1 MLTWGDIGAFFAVLV
16 VVSFVAGAVDAWREQ
31 RKWDKTE
38 GGEDIG
44 WLDSSNSSS
53 GRIGRLCNF
62 SMETAQRI
70 GVSYE

>member
-38 GGEDIG
+38 GGVKTLVG
-44 WLDSSNSSS
+44 WTVVIVALV
-53 GRIGRLCNF
+53 GLVGYAIFLWKRHK
-62 SMETAQRI
+62 E
-70 GVSYE
+70 